1 MNTNFF
7 NKSYNPEDFLIFI
20 RNNMFPRIDFGLKRK
35 SFSIGDFSLNK
46 IKSITQIGES
56 EKLDIALYEIT
67 HESENDPRVTLTR
80 EAFRFM
86 RDNVDTYT
94 SNALIIFRSLNSE
107 NYRFSLLTT
116 DYKRAGK
123 KTEKELSNPRRF
135 SFYLGPDAKVKTPEE
150 FLIKKGAV
158 ADIEDLKS
166 RFSVEVVNKEFYL
179 KIADLFYRFIKE
191 AKYPRDSRKK
201 EFAVKLIGRIIFC
214 WFLKKKKSAN
224 GVPLIPEE
232 LLSLKSLEKFK
243 DYFHSVLEPLFFEVL
258 NTPVNKRKFENL
270 LQIDELSKTIPF
282 LNGGLFEPDNDDI
295 YSKGTGTFN
304 IISIEDSWFSDLFKL
319 LEMYNFT
326 INENSPLDME
336 LSIDPEMLG
345 RVFENLL
352 AELNPETGETA
363 RNATGSF
370 YTPRPIVEY
379 MVDESLK
386 AYLSQNAGIKEQ
398 NLDKLLS
405 WSDENPELSKDQK
418 SDILNALD
426 KMKSID
432 PACGSG
438 AYPMGIL
445 QKTAL
450 ILEKVDPDSI
460 EWVMKI
466 VDRISDPIA
475 KTIVEDQ
482 LQNED
487 WSYIHKLGI
496 IQNSIYG
503 IDIQPIAVEISK
515 LRFFLSLI
523 VDAKIDDSAQNRGV
537 KPLPNLEFK
546 IVCADTLYKSP
557 EPLNLETLFGREP
570 FFVELEK
577 LVKSYFGANND
588 VRKDKLKEEIKSHIK
603 KKVKEKK
610 DAINYALKPA
620 KGTKFEQVWGKEKEA
635 EVDKLNNE
643 LELWD
648 SYTNIFN
655 HQKVEFFDTRYFF
668 PDVKDGFDIV
678 IGNPPY
684 IQLQNNNGYLGEKY
698 KDQEYISFAKT
709 GDIYALFYERG
720 ADLLKDGGHLCYITS
735 NKWMRA
741 KYGEKLRG
749 YLSEKTIPKILI
761 DFGGYKV
768 FDSATVDTNIL
779 LFEKTTHPG
788 KLKACKIEKD
798 FKSSMNIADYFN
810 KNHIDLTGLKSDS
823 WIISSA
829 DEALIKRK
837 IEEIGTP
844 LKDWDIQI
852 YRGVLTGFNEAFIID
867 GATKDQL
874 IAEDPKSAEIIKP
887 ILRGRD
893 IKKYKAEFADQW
905 LINTHN
911 GYKGIPRID
920 VNKYPAIKR
929 HLEDVEERRKNGEF
943 GEKAQKA
950 PGLYKRSDQGD
961 TPYNLRNCAY
971 VGEFEKEKIVY
982 PDIATQM
989 TFSFDK
995 NNFFM
1000 NNTCY
1005 FLNFGNMNKFAIS
1018 LLNSSVLE
1026 WYFRCVSVQLGEKAL
1041 RHFNIYIEQIPV
1053 PQISKEQQK
1062 PFERLVDYILLLKEK
1077 NIYPLF
1083 VSMFETVINSLVYDL
1098 YFEEETKAHNLYVS
1112 DFVPKIL
1119 VSLKPEMTDDEK
1131 IQICERM
1138 YRALKNNDELNRAI
1152 INRNNSNLIKTIQ
1165 GEADVAKN

>member
-35 SFSIGDFSLNK
+35 SFSTGDFSLNK

-698 KDQEYISFAKT
+698 KDQEYVSFAKT

-720 ADLLKDGGHLCYITS
+720 NELLKDGGHLCYITS

-749 YLSEKTIPKILI
+749 YLSEKTVPKILV

-788 KLKACKIEKD
+788 PLRACKIEKD

-810 KNHIDLTGLKSDS
+810 KNHIDLTGLNSES
-823 WIISSA
+823 WIISTGN
-829 DEALIKRK
+829 DALIKKK

-852 YRGVLTGFNEAFIID
+852 NYGIKTGFNEAFIID
-867 GATKDQL
+867 GATKDKL
-874 IAEDPKSAEIIKP
+874 IKEDPKSAEIIKP

-920 VNKYPAIKR
+920 VSKYPAIKK

-950 PGLYKRSDQGD
+950 PGLFKRSDQGD

-971 VGEFEKEKIVY
+971 VGEFVKEKIVY
-982 PDIATQM
+982 PETTQDNSFCFENEGLFVDK
-989 TFSFDK
+989 TAFFFQSNSIKFLLSIFSSQ
-995 NNFFM
+995 FFKKVYRK
-1000 NNTCY
+1000 Y
-1005 FLNFGNMNKFAIS
+1005 FSSIELGKKAFQYNKHA
-1018 LLNSSVLE
+1018 LE
-1026 WYFRCVSVQLGEKAL
+1026 SF
-1041 RHFNIYIEQIPV
+1041 PV
-1053 PQISKEQQK
+1053 PQISKDQQK
-1062 PFERLVDYILLLKEK
+1062 PFETMVDFILFAKEK
-1077 NIYPLF
+1077 GFDAEADI
-1083 VSMFETVINSLVYDL
+1083 FEQVVDNMVYDL
-1098 YFEEETKAHNLYVS
+1098 YFADSMKNADCYITDRIIEMIEPFDENES
-1112 DFVPKIL
+1112 DDSKTEYIKLLAQAFKKDKTV
-1119 VSLKPEMTDDEK
+1119 
-1131 IQICERM
+1131 QRC
-1138 YRALKNNDELNRAI
+1138 I
-1152 INRNNSNLIKTIQ
+1152 IYSRIVKEVKTIT
-1165 GEADVAKN
+1165 GGNKDE

>member
-1 MNTNFF
+1 
-7 NKSYNPEDFLIFI
+7 
-20 RNNMFPRIDFGLKRK
+20 
-35 SFSIGDFSLNK
+35 
-46 IKSITQIGES
+46 
-56 EKLDIALYEIT
+56 
-67 HESENDPRVTLTR
+67 VTLTP
-80 EAFRFM
+80 EAFKFM
-86 RDNVDTYT
+86 RRHVETVT
-94 SNALIIFRSLNSE
+94 SNALIIFRSLNSD
-107 NYRFSLLTT
+107 NYRLSLLTT
-116 DYKRAGK
+116 DYKRVGK

-135 SFYLGPDAKVKTPEE
+135 SFFLGPDAKVKTPEE

-179 KIADLFYRFIKE
+179 RIADLFYRFIKE

-224 GVPLIPEE
+224 GIPLIPEE
-232 LLSLKSLEKFK
+232 LLSLRSLENFS

-258 NTPVNKRKFENL
+258 NTPKDKRKFESL
-270 LQIDELSKTIPF
+270 LRIYEFSQTIPF

-295 YSKGTGTFN
+295 YKKGNGTFGV
-304 IISIEDSWFSDLFKL
+304 IEIDDAWFHDLFEL

-352 AELNPETGETA
+352 AEINPETGETA

-386 AYLSQNAGIKEQ
+386 AYLSSNVEIEEETL
-398 NLDKLLS
+398 NKLLS
-405 WSDENPELSKDQK
+405 WSDETLELSKEQK
-418 SDILNALD
+418 TGVLNALD

-438 AYPMGIL
+438 AFPMGIL

-460 EWVMKI
+460 EWVMRM
-466 VDRISDPIA
+466 VERIPDSVIRQ
-475 KTIVEDQ
+475 IVEDQ
-482 LQNED
+482 LLNED
-487 WSYIHKLGI
+487 WSYKHKLGI

-523 VDAKIDDSAQNRGV
+523 VDTKINDSAPNRGV

-546 IVCADTLYKSP
+546 IVCADAIFKSP
-557 EPLNLETLFGREP
+557 EKETFSAFFEREP
-570 FFVELEK
+570 FFVRLEE
-577 LVKSYFGANND
+577 LVKDYFNASND
-588 VRKDKLKEEIKSHIK
+588 VKKEKLKEEIKSHIN
-603 KKVKEKK
+603 KKVKDKTDE
-610 DAINYALKPA
+610 INSILKPA
-620 KGTKFEQVWGKEKEA
+620 KGTKFEQIWGEKKKA
-635 EVDKLNNE
+635 EVGELNRE

-698 KDQEYISFAKT
+698 KDQGYVSFAKT

-720 ADLLKDGGHLCYITS
+720 AELLKDGGHLCYITS

-749 YLSEKTIPKILI
+749 YLIKNTSLEILI
-761 DFGGYKV
+761 DFG
-768 FDSATVDTNIL
+768 DSRIFNATTYTNIL
-779 LFEKTTHPG
+779 LLKKGTHQIKTRSWDLS
-788 KLKACKIEKD
+788 KVFS
-798 FKSSMNIADYFN
+798 FKSSVSDMLE
-810 KNHIDLTGLKSDS
+810 KNEIGQSDFSLESFLIIDKS
-823 WIISSA
+823 
-829 DEALIKRK
+829 EASIKEK
-837 IEEIGTP
+837 IEGIGTP

-852 YRGVLTGFNEAFIID
+852 NYGIKTGFNEAFIID
-867 GATKDQL
+867 GATKNRL
-874 IAEDPKSAEIIKP
+874 IKEDPKSAEIIKP

-905 LINTHN
+905 LIF
-911 GYKGIPRID
+911 IPWHFPLHKDESIQG
-920 VNKYPAIKR
+920 ASE
-929 HLEDVEERRKNGEF
+929 LA
-943 GEKAQKA
+943 EKAFQKQY
-950 PGLYKRSDQGD
+950 PSIYGHLLNYKEQLSK
-961 TPYNLRNCAY
+961 RNQAETGIRYEWYSLQRCAATY
-971 VGEFEKEKIVY
+971 YEEFEKEKIVWLEMSPTSNFTIDVKNSFILNTAY
-982 PDIATQM
+982 MMTGKDIKFICAVLNSKVLDKY
-989 TFSFDK
+989 FSFITTEIRGGTRRYT
-995 NNFFM
+995 NQYVENF
-1000 NNTCY
+1000 
-1005 FLNFGNMNKFAIS
+1005 
-1018 LLNSSVLE
+1018 
-1026 WYFRCVSVQLGEKAL
+1026 
-1041 RHFNIYIEQIPV
+1041 PV

-1062 PFERLVDYILLLKEK
+1062 PFETMVDFILFAKEK
-1077 NIYPLF
+1077 GFDAEADI
-1083 VSMFETVINSLVYDL
+1083 FEQVVDNMVYDL
-1098 YFEEETKAHNLYVS
+1098 YFADSMKNADCYITDRIVEMIEPFDENES
-1112 DFVPKIL
+1112 DDSKTEYIKLLAQAFKKDKTV
-1119 VSLKPEMTDDEK
+1119 
-1131 IQICERM
+1131 QRC
-1138 YRALKNNDELNRAI
+1138 I
-1152 INRNNSNLIKTIQ
+1152 IYSRIVKEVKTIT
-1165 GEADVAKN
+1165 GGNKDE

>member
-1 MNTNFF
+1 
-7 NKSYNPEDFLIFI
+7 
-20 RNNMFPRIDFGLKRK
+20 
-35 SFSIGDFSLNK
+35 
-46 IKSITQIGES
+46 
-56 EKLDIALYEIT
+56 
-67 HESENDPRVTLTR
+67 
-80 EAFRFM
+80 M
-86 RDNVDTYT
+86 RSNVETVT
-94 SNALIIFRSLNSE
+94 SNALIIFRSLNSD
-107 NYRFSLLTT
+107 NYRLSLLTT
-116 DYKRAGK
+116 DYKRVGK

-135 SFYLGPDAKVKTPEE
+135 SFFLGPDAKVKTPEE

-179 KIADLFYRFIKE
+179 RIADLFYRFIKE

-224 GVPLIPEE
+224 GIPLIPEE
-232 LLSLKSLEKFK
+232 LLSLRSLENFS

-258 NTPVNKRKFENL
+258 NTPKDKRKFESL
-270 LQIDELSKTIPF
+270 LRIYEFSQTIPF

-295 YSKGTGTFN
+295 YKKGNGTFGV
-304 IISIEDSWFSDLFKL
+304 IEIDDAWFHDLFEL

-352 AELNPETGETA
+352 AEINPETGETA

-386 AYLSQNAGIKEQ
+386 AYLSSNVEIEEETL
-398 NLDKLLS
+398 NKLLS
-405 WSDENPELSKDQK
+405 WSDETLELSKEQK
-418 SDILNALD
+418 TGVLNALD

-438 AYPMGIL
+438 AFPMGIL

-460 EWVMKI
+460 EWVMRM
-466 VDRISDPIA
+466 VERIPDSVIRQ
-475 KTIVEDQ
+475 IVEDQ
-482 LQNED
+482 LLNED
-487 WSYIHKLGI
+487 WSYKHKLGI

-523 VDAKIDDSAQNRGV
+523 VDTKINDSAPNRGV

-546 IVCADTLYKSP
+546 IVCADAIFKSP
-557 EPLNLETLFGREP
+557 EKETFSAFFEREP
-570 FFVELEK
+570 FFVRLEE
-577 LVKSYFGANND
+577 LVKDYFNASND
-588 VRKDKLKEEIKSHIK
+588 VKKEKLKEEIKSHIN
-603 KKVKEKK
+603 KKVKDKTDE
-610 DAINYALKPA
+610 INSILKPA
-620 KGTKFEQVWGKEKEA
+620 KGTKFEQIWGEKKKA
-635 EVDKLNNE
+635 EVGELNRE

-698 KDQEYISFAKT
+698 KDQGYVSFAKT

-720 ADLLKDGGHLCYITS
+720 NELLKDGGHLCYITS

-749 YLSEKTIPKILI
+749 YLIKNTSLEILI
-761 DFGGYKV
+761 DFG
-768 FDSATVDTNIL
+768 DSRIFNATTYTNIL
-779 LFEKTTHPG
+779 LLKKGTHQIKTRSWDLS
-788 KLKACKIEKD
+788 KVFS
-798 FKSSMNIADYFN
+798 FKSSVSDMLE
-810 KNHIDLTGLKSDS
+810 KNEIGQSDFSLESFLIIDKS
-823 WIISSA
+823 
-829 DEALIKRK
+829 EASIKEK
-837 IEEIGTP
+837 IEGIGTP

-852 YRGVLTGFNEAFIID
+852 NYGIKTGFNEAFIID
-867 GATKDQL
+867 GATKNRL
-874 IAEDPKSAEIIKP
+874 IKEDPKSAEIIKP

-905 LINTHN
+905 LIF
-911 GYKGIPRID
+911 IPWHFPLHKDESIQG
-920 VNKYPAIKR
+920 ASE
-929 HLEDVEERRKNGEF
+929 LA
-943 GEKAQKA
+943 EKAFQKQY
-950 PGLYKRSDQGD
+950 PSIYGHLLNYKEQ
-961 TPYNLRNCAY
+961 LLKRNQAETGIRYEWYSLQRCAATY
-971 VGEFEKEKIVY
+971 YEEFEKEKIVWLEMSPTSNFTIDVKNSFILNTAY
-982 PDIATQM
+982 MMTGKDIKFICAVLNSKVLDKY
-989 TFSFDK
+989 FSFITTEIRGGTRRYT
-995 NNFFM
+995 NQYVENF
-1000 NNTCY
+1000 
-1005 FLNFGNMNKFAIS
+1005 
-1018 LLNSSVLE
+1018 
-1026 WYFRCVSVQLGEKAL
+1026 
-1041 RHFNIYIEQIPV
+1041 PV

-1062 PFERLVDYILLLKEK
+1062 PFETMVDFILFAKEK
-1077 NIYPLF
+1077 GFDAEADI
-1083 VSMFETVINSLVYDL
+1083 FEQVVDNMVYDL
-1098 YFEEETKAHNLYVS
+1098 YFADSMKNADCYITDRIVEMIEPFDENES
-1112 DFVPKIL
+1112 DDSKTEYIKLLAQAFKKDKTV
-1119 VSLKPEMTDDEK
+1119 
-1131 IQICERM
+1131 QRC
-1138 YRALKNNDELNRAI
+1138 I
-1152 INRNNSNLIKTIQ
+1152 IYSRIVKEVKTIT
-1165 GEADVAKN
+1165 GGNKDE

>member
-35 SFSIGDFSLNK
+35 SFSTGDFSLNK

-867 GATKDQL
+867 GATKDLL
-874 IAEDPKSAEIIKP
+874 ISEDPKSAEIIKP

-911 GYKGIPRID
+911 GYKNVPRVD

-929 HLEDVEERRKNGEF
+929 HLDKYLEELN
-943 GEKAQKA
+943 
-950 PGLYKRSDQGD
+950 KRYDKGD
-961 TPYNLRNCAY
+961 TTYNLRNCAY
-971 VGEFEKEKIVY
+971 VGEF
-982 PDIATQM
+982 
-989 TFSFDK
+989 
-995 NNFFM
+995 
-1000 NNTCY
+1000 
-1005 FLNFGNMNKFAIS
+1005 
-1018 LLNSSVLE
+1018 
-1026 WYFRCVSVQLGEKAL
+1026 
-1041 RHFNIYIEQIPV
+1041 
-1053 PQISKEQQK
+1053 
-1062 PFERLVDYILLLKEK
+1062 
-1077 NIYPLF
+1077 
-1083 VSMFETVINSLVYDL
+1083 
-1098 YFEEETKAHNLYVS
+1098 
-1112 DFVPKIL
+1112 
-1119 VSLKPEMTDDEK
+1119 
-1131 IQICERM
+1131 
-1138 YRALKNNDELNRAI
+1138 
-1152 INRNNSNLIKTIQ
+1152 
-1165 GEADVAKN
+1165 

>member
-1 MNTNFF
+1 
-7 NKSYNPEDFLIFI
+7 
-20 RNNMFPRIDFGLKRK
+20 MFPRIDFGLKRK
-35 SFSIGDFSLNK
+35 SFSTGDFSLNK

-116 DYKRAGK
+116 DYKRVGK

-867 GATKDQL
+867 GATKDLL
-874 IAEDPKSAEIIKP
+874 ISEDPKSAEIIKP

-905 LINTHN
+905 LIATFPALHLN
-911 GYKGIPRID
+911 ID
-920 VNKYPAIKR
+920 NYPAVRDYLKTFGKR
-929 HLEDVEERRKNGEF
+929 LEQSGESGCRKKTCNNWFEV
-943 GEKAQKA
+943 QD
-950 PGLYKRSDQGD
+950 SI
-961 TPYNLRNCAY
+961 AY
-971 VGEFEKEKIVY
+971 YAEFEKEKIVF
-982 PDIATQM
+982 QEM
-989 TFSFDK
+989 VQESSFVYDDK
-995 NNFFM
+995 NNFCLD
-1000 NNTCY
+1000 T
-1005 FLNFGNMNKFAIS
+1005 GRIITGSS
-1018 LLNSSVLE
+1018 LKYLVALMNSSLFF
-1026 WYFRCVSVQLGEKAL
+1026 YSIKSFYGGGSLGDKGVRMKHTFFEN
-1041 RHFNIYIEQIPV
+1041 FPV

-1062 PFERLVDYILLLKEK
+1062 PFEKLVDYILFLKEK
-1077 NIYPLF
+1077 DIHPLF

-1098 YFEEETKAHNLYVS
+1098 YFEEETKAHNLYIS
-1112 DFVPKIL
+1112 DFVPKYL
-1119 VSLKPEMTDDEK
+1119 VSLKHEMTDDEK
-1131 IQICERM
+1131 IQICEKM
-1138 YRALKNNDELNRAI
+1138 YRALKNNDELTRAI

>member
-20 RNNMFPRIDFGLKRK
+20 RNNMFPRIDFGLKQK
-35 SFSIGDFSLNK
+35 SFSTGDFSLNK

-191 AKYPRDSRKK
+191 AKYPRDNRKK

-379 MVDESLK
+379 MVDENLK

-698 KDQEYISFAKT
+698 KDQEYVSFAKT

-720 ADLLKDGGHLCYITS
+720 ADLLKDSGHLCYITS

-837 IEEIGTP
+837 IEKIGTP

-867 GATKDQL
+867 GATKDLL
-874 IAEDPKSAEIIKP
+874 ISEDPKSAEIIKP

-911 GYKGIPRID
+911 GYKNVPRVD

-929 HLEDVEERRKNGEF
+929 HLDNYLEELN
-943 GEKAQKA
+943 
-950 PGLYKRSDQGD
+950 KRYDKGD
-961 TPYNLRNCAY
+961 TTYNLRNCAY
-971 VGEFEKEKIVY
+971 VGEFEKEKIVW
-982 PDIATQM
+982 
-989 TFSFDK
+989 
-995 NNFFM
+995 
-1000 NNTCY
+1000 
-1005 FLNFGNMNKFAIS
+1005 GNLALDAQYAFAEKGVFVNAPCPVITPGNKYILAV
-1018 LLNSSVLE
+1018 LNSKVAD
-1026 WYFRCVSVQLGEKAL
+1026 YFIRKLGVTRNGGYFEYKPMFVEKL
-1041 RHFNIYIEQIPV
+1041 PV
-1053 PQISKEQQK
+1053 PQIPKEQQK
-1062 PFERLVDYILLLKEK
+1062 PFETMVDFILFAKEK
-1077 NIYPLF
+1077 GFDAEADI
-1083 VSMFETVINSLVYDL
+1083 FEQVVDNMVYDL
-1098 YFEEETKAHNLYVS
+1098 YFADSMKNADCYITDRIIEMIEPFDENES
-1112 DFVPKIL
+1112 DDSKTEYIKLLAQAFKKDKTV
-1119 VSLKPEMTDDEK
+1119 
-1131 IQICERM
+1131 QRC
-1138 YRALKNNDELNRAI
+1138 I
-1152 INRNNSNLIKTIQ
+1152 IYSRIVKEVKTIT
-1165 GEADVAKN
+1165 GGNKDE

>member
-35 SFSIGDFSLNK
+35 SFSTGDFSLNK

-116 DYKRAGK
+116 DYKRVGK

-698 KDQEYISFAKT
+698 KDQ
-709 GDIYALFYERG
+709 G
-720 ADLLKDGGHLCYITS
+720 
-735 NKWMRA
+735 
-741 KYGEKLRG
+741 
-749 YLSEKTIPKILI
+749 
-761 DFGGYKV
+761 
-768 FDSATVDTNIL
+768 
-779 LFEKTTHPG
+779 
-788 KLKACKIEKD
+788 
-798 FKSSMNIADYFN
+798 
-810 KNHIDLTGLKSDS
+810 
-823 WIISSA
+823 
-829 DEALIKRK
+829 
-837 IEEIGTP
+837 
-844 LKDWDIQI
+844 
-852 YRGVLTGFNEAFIID
+852 
-867 GATKDQL
+867 
-874 IAEDPKSAEIIKP
+874 
-887 ILRGRD
+887 
-893 IKKYKAEFADQW
+893 
-905 LINTHN
+905 
-911 GYKGIPRID
+911 
-920 VNKYPAIKR
+920 
-929 HLEDVEERRKNGEF
+929 
-943 GEKAQKA
+943 
-950 PGLYKRSDQGD
+950 
-961 TPYNLRNCAY
+961 
-971 VGEFEKEKIVY
+971 
-982 PDIATQM
+982 
-989 TFSFDK
+989 
-995 NNFFM
+995 
-1000 NNTCY
+1000 
-1005 FLNFGNMNKFAIS
+1005 
-1018 LLNSSVLE
+1018 
-1026 WYFRCVSVQLGEKAL
+1026 
-1041 RHFNIYIEQIPV
+1041 
-1053 PQISKEQQK
+1053 
-1062 PFERLVDYILLLKEK
+1062 
-1077 NIYPLF
+1077 
-1083 VSMFETVINSLVYDL
+1083 
-1098 YFEEETKAHNLYVS
+1098 YVS
-1112 DFVPKIL
+1112 
-1119 VSLKPEMTDDEK
+1119 
-1131 IQICERM
+1131 
-1138 YRALKNNDELNRAI
+1138 
-1152 INRNNSNLIKTIQ
+1152 
-1165 GEADVAKN
+1165 

>member
-1 MNTNFF
+1 MNF
-7 NKSYNPEDFLIFI
+7 DFKAPYKESEFIPFI
-20 RNNMFPRIDFGLKRK
+20 RNTLFPRLDFGMKRK
-35 SFSIGDFSLNK
+35 SFNCGDFSLNK
-46 IKSITQIGES
+46 INSVVQLGQS
-56 EKLDIALYEIT
+56 EKFDLAIYEMT
-67 HESENDPRVTLTR
+67 HVSENDPRVTLTR

-86 RDNVDTYT
+86 RSNVETVT
-94 SNALIIFRSLNSE
+94 SNALIIFRSLNSD
-107 NYRFSLLTT
+107 NYRLSLLTT
-116 DYKRAGK
+116 DYKRVGK

-135 SFYLGPDAKVKTPEE
+135 SFFLGPDAKVKTPEE

-179 KIADLFYRFIKE
+179 RIADLFYRFIKE

-214 WFLKKKKSAN
+214 WFLKKKKSVN
-224 GVPLIPEE
+224 GIPLIPEE
-232 LLSLKSLEKFK
+232 LLSLRSLENFS

-258 NTPVNKRKFENL
+258 NTPKDKRKFESL
-270 LQIDELSKTIPF
+270 LRIYEFSQTIPF

-295 YSKGTGTFN
+295 YKKGNGTFGV
-304 IISIEDSWFSDLFKL
+304 IEIDDAWFHDLFEL

-352 AELNPETGETA
+352 AELNPDTGETA

-386 AYLSQNAGIKEQ
+386 AYLSSNVEIEEETL
-398 NLDKLLS
+398 NKLLS
-405 WSDENPELSKDQK
+405 WSDETLELSKEQK
-418 SDILNALD
+418 TGVLNALD

-438 AYPMGIL
+438 AFPMGIL

-460 EWVMKI
+460 EWVMRM
-466 VDRISDPIA
+466 VERIPDSVIRQ
-475 KTIVEDQ
+475 IVEDQ
-482 LQNED
+482 LLNED
-487 WSYIHKLGI
+487 WSYKHKLGI

-523 VDAKIDDSAQNRGV
+523 VDTKINDSTPNRGV

-546 IVCADTLYKSP
+546 IVCADAIFKSP
-557 EPLNLETLFGREP
+557 EKETISEFFEREP
-570 FFVELEK
+570 FFVRLEE
-577 LVKSYFGANND
+577 LVKDYFNASND
-588 VRKDKLKEEIKSHIK
+588 VKKEKLKEEIKSHIN
-603 KKVKEKK
+603 KKVKDKTDE
-610 DAINYALKPA
+610 INSILKPA
-620 KGTKFEQVWGKEKEA
+620 KGTKFEQLWGEKKRA
-635 EVDKLNNE
+635 EVGELNRE

-829 DEALIKRK
+829 DESIIKRK
-837 IEEIGTP
+837 IEKIGTP

-867 GATKDQL
+867 GATKDKL
-874 IAEDPKSAEIIKP
+874 IKEDPKSAEIIKP

-905 LINTHN
+905 LIATFPALHLN
-911 GYKGIPRID
+911 ID
-920 VNKYPAIKR
+920 NYPAVRDYLKTFGKR
-929 HLEDVEERRKNGEF
+929 LEQSGESGCRKKTCNNWFEV
-943 GEKAQKA
+943 QD
-950 PGLYKRSDQGD
+950 SI
-961 TPYNLRNCAY
+961 AY
-971 VGEFEKEKIVY
+971 YAEFEKEKIVF
-982 PDIATQM
+982 QEM
-989 TFSFDK
+989 VQESSFVYDDK
-995 NNFFM
+995 NNFCLD
-1000 NNTCY
+1000 T
-1005 FLNFGNMNKFAIS
+1005 GRIITGSS
-1018 LLNSSVLE
+1018 LKYLVALMNSSLFF
-1026 WYFRCVSVQLGEKAL
+1026 YSIKSFYGGGSLGDKGVRMKHTFFEN
-1041 RHFNIYIEQIPV
+1041 FPV
-1053 PQISKEQQK
+1053 PQISEEQQK
-1062 PFERLVDYILLLKEK
+1062 PFETMVDFILFAKEK
-1077 NIYPLF
+1077 GFDAEADI
-1083 VSMFETVINSLVYDL
+1083 FEQVVDNMVYDL
-1098 YFEEETKAHNLYVS
+1098 YFADSMKNADCYITDRIVEMIEPFDENES
-1112 DFVPKIL
+1112 DDSKTEYIKLLAQAFKKDKTV
-1119 VSLKPEMTDDEK
+1119 
-1131 IQICERM
+1131 QRC
-1138 YRALKNNDELNRAI
+1138 I
-1152 INRNNSNLIKTIQ
+1152 IYSRIVKEVKTIT
-1165 GEADVAKN
+1165 GGGKNE

>member
-1 MNTNFF
+1 
-7 NKSYNPEDFLIFI
+7 
-20 RNNMFPRIDFGLKRK
+20 MFPRIDFGLKRK
-35 SFSIGDFSLNK
+35 SFSTGDFSLNK

-116 DYKRAGK
+116 DYKRVGK

-258 NTPVNKRKFENL
+258 NTPVKERNIQKAF
-270 LQIDELSKTIPF
+270 QISEYIDKIPF
-282 LNGGLFEPDNDDI
+282 LNGGLFDPDANDCYHEI
-295 YSKGTGTFN
+295 GASRGV
-304 IISIEDSWFSDLFKL
+304 IIVEDQWFRDFFEL
-319 LEMYNFT
+319 LEQYNFT
-326 INENSPLDME
+326 VDESTPLDIE

-345 RVFENLL
+345 RIFENLL
-352 AELNPETGETA
+352 AEIDETTGETA

-379 MVDESLK
+379 MVDESIKHHLFSK
-386 AYLSQNAGIKEQ
+386 TSLSEEKI
-398 NLDKLLS
+398 NLLVSWNESESKLNK
-405 WSDENPELSKDQK
+405 DEIVSAID
-418 SDILNALD
+418 ALD
-426 KMKSID
+426 SMKILD

-445 QKTAL
+445 QKTVH
-450 ILEKVDPDSI
+450 ILEKIDENSKLWK
-460 EWVMKI
+460 EKM
-466 VDRISDPIA
+466 
-475 KTIVEDQ
+475 
-482 LQNED
+482 LQKVPAQFRRMVKEKFENEGPA
-487 WSYIHKLGI
+487 YIHKTGLI
-496 IQNSIYG
+496 ENVIYG
-503 IDIQPIAVEISK
+503 IDVQQIAVEISK
-515 LRFFLSLI
+515 LRVFLSLVVEST
-523 VDAKIDDSAQNRGV
+523 VDENKPNMGIH
-537 KPLPNLEFK
+537 PLPNLEFK
-546 IVCADTLYKSP
+546 FVCADTLTKTNSTQMGLTENAKEISELSELRELYFISFGEDKEHYKK
-557 EPLNLETLFGREP
+557 EFGKTQMKLLEF
-570 FFVELEK
+570 
-577 LVKSYFGANND
+577 
-588 VRKDKLKEEIKSHIK
+588 IKSWVGDTSDI
-603 KKVKEKK
+603 
-610 DAINYALKPA
+610 
-620 KGTKFEQVWGKEKEA
+620 Q
-635 EVDKLNNE
+635 KLAS
-643 LELWD
+643 WD
-648 SYTNIFN
+648 PFSIDRAD
-655 HQKVEFFDTRYFF
+655 FFDPKWMFG
-668 PDVKDGFDIV
+668 VEGFDIV

-698 KDQEYISFAKT
+698 KDQEYVSFAKT

-720 ADLLKDGGHLCYITS
+720 NELLKDGGHLCYITS

-893 IKKYKAEFADQW
+893 IKKYKAEFADKWVILAKYGSSEYLEKEYPSVYNHLLKYKNKLEIRGQCRYGGKGNKGMHHW
-905 LINTHN
+905 LEL
-911 GYKGIPRID
+911 D
-920 VNKYPAIKR
+920 
-929 HLEDVEERRKNGEF
+929 
-943 GEKAQKA
+943 
-950 PGLYKRSDQGD
+950 
-961 TPYNLRNCAY
+961 NCPTDNY
-971 VGEFEKEKIVY
+971 LSNFEKEKIVW
-982 PDIATQM
+982 
-989 TFSFDK
+989 
-995 NNFFM
+995 
-1000 NNTCY
+1000 
-1005 FLNFGNMNKFAIS
+1005 GNLALDAQYALAEKGMFASAPCPVITPGNKYILAV
-1018 LLNSSVLE
+1018 LNSKVAD
-1026 WYFRCVSVQLGEKAL
+1026 YFIRKLGVTRNGGYFEYKPMFVEKL
-1041 RHFNIYIEQIPV
+1041 PV

-1062 PFERLVDYILLLKEK
+1062 PFERLVDYILFLKEK
-1077 NIYPLF
+1077 DIHPLF

-1098 YFEEETKAHNLYVS
+1098 YFEEETKAHNLYIS
-1112 DFVPKIL
+1112 DFVPKYL
-1119 VSLKPEMTDDEK
+1119 VSLKHEMTDDEK
-1131 IQICERM
+1131 IQICEKM
-1138 YRALKNNDELNRAI
+1138 YRALKNNDELTRAI